1 MSISREPSCSKRKLF
16 NSGTSLKRT
25 IAEIVVSFLL
35 GAAWAIV
42 LLGAA
47 FLFWSFLPFGI
58 IIATMAGLVG
68 SLFGLL
74 FVVLLEVAALQF
86 DKYRELRHQTYLLK
100 KIEASLERAGDSSIR
115 HY

>member
-1 MSISREPSCSKRKLF
+1 
-16 NSGTSLKRT
+16 LKRT
-25 IAEIVVSFLL
+25 IAETVVSFLL

-42 LLGAA
+42 LLGAV
-47 FLFWSFLPFGI
+47 FLFWSFLPFGVV
-58 IIATMAGLVG
+58 IAFMAGLVG

-86 DKYRELRHQTYLLK
+86 DKYRELKHQTYLLK
-100 KIEASLERAGDSSIR
+100 KIKASLERTDDSSLR

>member
-1 MSISREPSCSKRKLF
+1 M
-16 NSGTSLKRT
+16 KRT
-25 IAEIVVSFLL
+25 IAETIVSFLL

-58 IIATMAGLVG
+58 VVASMAGLVG

-74 FVVLLEVAALQF
+74 LVVLLEVVALQF
-86 DKYRELRHQTYLLK
+86 DKYRELKHQTHLLK